1 MIWMI
6 QQISIYILCYLFICL
21 LIGSILF
28 LIWKILCKKM
38 EEKGF
43 VRLNYGLLKIVIL
56 FFLIPFPI
64 VILRTVLWDGITF
77 LVNDRIGN
85 FAICMVGIMGNR
97 IWNQHMEK
105 QT

>member
-1 MIWMI
+1 M
-6 QQISIYILCYLFICL
+6 
-21 LIGSILF
+21 F
-28 LIWKILCKKM
+28 LIWKMLCKKM

-85 FAICMVGIMGNR
+85 VS
-97 IWNQHMEK
+97 QEK
-105 QT
+105 HVENGFQSKR